1 MTLLQL
7 EYIIAVDTYKS
18 FILAA
23 EKSFIT
29 QPTLSMQIQKLEAS
43 LNIKIFDRSKQPIVP
58 TKIGKQVIQQA
69 RIILAESKKI
79 HEIIS
84 DTKENIEGELRIGVI
99 PTVAPYLLPKI
110 LGAFMTK
117 YPKLHLQIWEFTTN
131 KIITQ
136 LKNGL
141 LDCGI
146 LATPVNEES
155 LIEYPLYYESFV
167 AYLNDESPLGS
178 KKTVTANDL
187 LSENLW
193 LLNEGHCMRNQVLNL
208 CQRRNIINPERSLE
222 YNTGSIETLKRMVDM
237 NGGVTILP
245 QLSILE
251 FSEDEL
257 EKVRYFKTPEPS
269 REISLLTNKH
279 FLKEKVVNILKKEI
293 IESIPIHLR
302 DKKKKDLLQ
311 IE

>member
-7 EYIIAVDTYKS
+7 EYIIAVDTHKS

-79 HEIIS
+79 HEIIF

-117 YPKLHLQIWEFTTN
+117 YPNLHLQIWEFTTN